1 MGGEVSAV
9 MGMVELR
16 RGVLAAVLRGE
27 ESCPVLSTLVPQGL
41 SNLAARPHGWG
52 SAVLSGSSAC
62 YQLLLH
68 RLLGLGM
75 GCVCLQA
82 ELPPQLFAGFNPCSL
97 PSSSLVV
104 PC

>member
-1 MGGEVSAV
+1 MGT
-9 MGMVELR
+9 VELR

-27 ESCPVLSTLVPQGL
+27 ESRPVLSTVVPQGL
-41 SNLAARPHGWG
+41 SAHGWG
-52 SAVLSGSSAC
+52 SAVLLGSSAC

-97 PSSSLVV
+97 PCSSPHS
-104 PC
+104 